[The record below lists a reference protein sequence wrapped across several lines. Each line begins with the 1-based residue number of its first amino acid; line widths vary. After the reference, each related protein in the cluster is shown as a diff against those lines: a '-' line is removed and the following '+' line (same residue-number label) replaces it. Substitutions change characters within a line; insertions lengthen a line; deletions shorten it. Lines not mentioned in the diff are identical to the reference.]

1 MEIVFFVYGLAF
13 FVLGLS
19 IFVYPRK
26 GSEFGLAAHLY
37 LIAGFGLLHGTN
49 EWVDMLI
56 LITKPDPAPVFEA
69 SRMFLLPGSFWFLV
83 MFGVKTVAE
92 TKRKLSL
99 IKALPI
105 VLPAIWFVL
114 YISSGRSFSMGDIC
128 SRYLICVPGTL
139 LTAYGLL
146 LYLPQLEKTK
156 LTAVIR
162 NLKVMAVT
170 WLVYGFIA
178 GVIVRKADF
187 FPASIL
193 NYEMVR
199 NALGFPVQ
207 ILRAACAS
215 ILLYSTLRV
224 LSVFHWE
231 TQNALRESD
240 LRFRSIV
247 TAAPIIL
254 FLANKDGT
262 ITFADGRGLDELA
275 IKPDQ
280 VIGKHVRQLF
290 VDSAQSDEDVG
301 RALAGEEC
309 VSTLTSNGVIF
320 EMCYSPMRD
329 KDNQIIGLIGVA
341 LDVTRRVEAQAELE
355 NYRED
360 MAGTR
365 RLAELGTMSAT
376 VGQQLD
382 EPLNV
387 ARLLLERLLSDVAGC
402 DGAEA
407 LTGSI
412 KKSFAE
418 VSKAVSI
425 LDRFHSCAQ
434 LSPTTRPEPVDL
446 YAIVRR
452 LIAVFA
458 ERARRSNL
466 KIIVKGVDIV
476 PCMAIATRE
485 LEQVF
490 FILIQNAIE
499 AANPSKDQQ
508 LTISCQIEDKLMR
521 LAFADTCRAIAAEE
535 LEYIFDP
542 LSPRATGDNA
552 NLGLATIKRILPVYG
567 GTIEVESEQGKGTTF
582 YVTLPVERVY

>member
-1 MEIVFFVYGLAF
+1 MEIIFFIYGLAF

-19 IFVYPRK
+19 ILVYPRK
-26 GSEFGLAAHLY
+26 GREFKLATYLS
-37 LIAGFGLLHGTN
+37 LIAGFGLVHGIN

-56 LITKPDPAPVFEA
+56 LIAKPGWTQLLEA
-69 SRMFLLPGSFWFLV
+69 NRMLLLPGSFWFLV

-92 TKRKLSL
+92 TKKNLSL
-99 IKALPI
+99 LKALPI
-105 VLPAIWFVL
+105 ILPAIWLVL
-114 YISSGRSFSMGDIC
+114 FLASGRSFSMGDIC
-128 SRYLICVPGTL
+128 SRYLMCVPGTL
-139 LTAYGLL
+139 LTAYGLI

-156 LTAVIR
+156 LTVVIR
-162 NLKVMAVT
+162 NLKLMAAT

-199 NALGFPVQ
+199 NALGLPVQ
-207 ILRAACAS
+207 IPRAVCAL

-231 TQNALRESD
+231 TQNALRESN
-240 LRFRSIV
+240 LRFHSIA

-254 FLANKDGT
+254 FLANKDGA
-262 ITFADGRGLDELA
+262 ITFADGRGLDKLA
-275 IKPDQ
+275 MKPDQ

-290 VDSAQSDEDVG
+290 ADSAQSEEDVG
-301 RALAGEEC
+301 RALAGQEC

-320 EMCYSPMRD
+320 EMCYSPMTD

-355 NYRED
+355 KYREE

-376 VGQQLD
+376 VSQQLD

-402 DGAEA
+402 DEAEA

-446 YAIVRR
+446 YGIVRR

-458 ERARRSNL
+458 ERARRSKL

-476 PCMAIATRE
+476 PCLAIAPRE

-490 FILIQNAIE
+490 YILIQNAIE
-499 AANPSKDQQ
+499 AANPGKDQQ
-508 LTISCQIEDKLMR
+508 LTISCQIKGNRMS
-521 LAFADTCRAIAAEE
+521 LAFADTCRAITAEK

-542 LSPRATGDNA
+542 LSSRAIGGKA